1 MESKLTAVLRISIA
15 LITLSTLSYFI
26 DPAVFDRI
34 SQEDGELENLTA
46 LGLLIGS
53 VLLFVRFIKVYK
65 TKNKLWISLN
75 VLMILG
81 LFFGFGEEIS
91 WGQRIFEVESSEFF
105 SQNNAQNETN
115 LHNLK
120 VGDVKINR
128 ILSLVLTIVFGIYF
142 LFTLL
147 IYKKTSFLKKLID
160 DFGIPIPTAQQSI
173 WFIIATLI
181 IMTIPH
187 SRKWEIWE
195 CIFVLTFLWILIAPY
210 NSGEKVF
217 PAKK

>member
-147 IYKKTSFLKKLID
+147 IYKKTSFLKKRID

>member
-26 DPAVFDRI
+26 DPAIFERI

-46 LGLLIGS
+46 IGLLAGS
-53 VLLFVRFIKVYK
+53 VLLFIRFIKVSK
-65 TKNKLWISLN
+65 TKNKLWITLN
-75 VLMILG
+75 ILMILG

-142 LFTLL
+142 LFTLW

-217 PAKK
+217 PPKK

>member
-81 LFFGFGEEIS
+81 LFFGYGEEIS

-120 VGDVKINR
+120 VGDVIEAGKNVEIKITR
-128 ILSLVLTIVFGIYF
+128 IL
-142 LFTLL
+142 LL
-147 IYKKTSFLKKLID
+147 Y
-160 DFGIPIPTAQQSI
+160 
-173 WFIIATLI
+173 
-181 IMTIPH
+181 
-187 SRKWEIWE
+187 
-195 CIFVLTFLWILIAPY
+195 
-210 NSGEKVF
+210 
-217 PAKK
+217 